1 MNVNSKWNRLRRN
14 EETFNQVERDVTVD
28 DESLEFRKKRIVES
42 MDSAE
47 QVSVVEG
54 YGETLERAAP
64 FPDFFN
70 EIGINSDLFWVLE
83 NESGQIREA
92 GFVML
97 FVSVVP
103 RIVLELQSLKWRE
116 SRQSLGAIANL

>member
-1 MNVNSKWNRLRRN
+1 MRRN
-14 EETFNQVERDVTVD
+14 EETFNQVERDVAVN
-28 DESLEFRKKRIVES
+28 DEGLEFRKKRIVES

-103 RIVLELQSLKWRE
+103 RIILKLQSLKGRE
-116 SRQSLGAIANL
+116 SIQSLGTISNL

>member
-1 MNVNSKWNRLRRN
+1 LRRN
-14 EETFNQVERDVTVD
+14 EETFNQVERDVAVD
-28 DESLEFRKKRIVES
+28 DESLEFRKKRIGKSV
-42 MDSAE
+42 DSAE
-47 QVSVVEG
+47 QVSVVES
-54 YGETLERAAP
+54 YGETFERAAP

-70 EIGINSDLFWVLE
+70 EIGIDSDLFRVFE

-103 RIVLELQSLKWRE
+103 RIVLELQSLK
-116 SRQSLGAIANL
+116 